1 MSIDECGFHTLPGIL
16 IQIRL
21 VLRPA
26 RKLLASQGSTAVSTL
41 TGNYLV
47 NELIPQRVPMT

>member
-1 MSIDECGFHTLPGIL
+1 MSIDESGFHTLPVIL

-26 RKLLASQGSTAVSTL
+26 RKLLVSQDSTAVSTL
-41 TGNYLV
+41 TGNHLV